1 LIHFYKRQN
10 SLAML
15 KLFSF
20 AVLLGSLSA
29 AHTIV
34 KKSGKIAS
42 AHSGPPFPL
51 WHLEPLYVKALPAKT
66 EEKRETAGESQSQLE
81 ESHSVLTDIDGQ
93 RNAVQQ
99 KIQKVSKNGKLISK
113 VFQQGNANAGGVGEA
128 PHFQK
133 LTQIDLP
140 ELDIHQQFFDDGEE
154 AGATGA
160 RVNHVK
166 RNAGGSAPV
175 RLPSPEEIAEYILL
189 TGDQA
194 SVVNLI
200 EGLVNNGKMSEEQAL
215 VYVETIK
222 AMLESVEKEEEDE
235 IREMLIQR
243 KLEEAERE
251 DALRNLL
258 RRAPQDKED
267 NLYRQLRGEW

>member
-1 LIHFYKRQN
+1 
-10 SLAML
+10 ML

-20 AVLLGSLSA
+20 AVLIAGLSA
-29 AHTIV
+29 EHNIV
-34 KKSGKIAS
+34 KKSGNLPS
-42 AHSGPPFPL
+42 GHSGPPYPL

-66 EEKRETAGESQSQLE
+66 EEKREAEDERGESHSRVE
-81 ESHSVLTDIDGQ
+81 ESHSSLTDIDGQ
-93 RNAVQQ
+93 RNGVQQ
-99 KIQKVSKNGKLISK
+99 QIQKVSKNGKLISK
-113 VFQQGNANAGGVGEA
+113 VFQQESANAVGGEA

-133 LTQIDLP
+133 LTKIDLP
-140 ELDIHQQFFDDGEE
+140 GLDIHQQFFDDGEGAE
-154 AGATGA
+154 AGAGA

-166 RNAGGSAPV
+166 RNAGGATPL
-175 RLPSPEEIAEYILL
+175 RLPSAEDIAEYILL

-222 AMLESVEKEEEDE
+222 AMLESVEKEKEEDEEEDE
-235 IREMLIQR
+235 IREMLLQR

-251 DALRNLL
+251 YALRNLL
-258 RRAPQDKED
+258 RRAPQDKEE
-267 NLYRQLRGEW
+267 NLYRQLRGAW

>member
-1 LIHFYKRQN
+1 
-10 SLAML
+10 ML
-15 KLFSF
+15 KLFSI

-29 AHTIV
+29 AHNIV

-42 AHSGPPFPL
+42 AHSGPPYPL

-66 EEKRETAGESQSQLE
+66 EEKRETGGESHSQVE

-99 KIQKVSKNGKLISK
+99 QIQKVSKNGKLISK
-113 VFQQGNANAGGVGEA
+113 VFQQGNAHAGGVGEA

-154 AGATGA
+154 AGARA

-222 AMLESVEKEEEDE
+222 AMLESVEKEEEEEE

-243 KLEEAERE
+243 KLEDAERE

-267 NLYRQLRGEW
+267 NLYRQLRGAW

>member
-1 LIHFYKRQN
+1 
-10 SLAML
+10 ML

-20 AVLLGSLSA
+20 AVLLGGLSEICA
-29 AHTIV
+29 EHSIV
-34 KKSGKIAS
+34 KKSG
-42 AHSGPPFPL
+42 HSGPPYPL

-66 EEKRETAGESQSQLE
+66 EEKRETPGGGESQSQVE
-81 ESHSVLTDIDGQ
+81 ETHAVLTDIDGQ
-93 RNAVQQ
+93 RTGVQQ
-99 KIQKVSKNGKLISK
+99 QIQKVSKNGKLISK
-113 VFQQGNANAGGVGEA
+113 VFQQEHGAAGRGQA

-133 LTQIDLP
+133 LTKIDLP
-140 ELDIHQQFFDDGEE
+140 ELDVHQQFFDDGEE
-154 AGATGA
+154 AGAGAGA

-175 RLPSPEEIAEYILL
+175 RLPSAEEMAQYILL

-222 AMLESVEKEEEDE
+222 ALLESVEKDEEEEE

-243 KLEEAERE
+243 KLQEAERE

-267 NLYRQLRGEW
+267 NLYRQLRGGW

>member
-1 LIHFYKRQN
+1 
-10 SLAML
+10 ML

-20 AVLLGSLSA
+20 AVLIAGLSA
-29 AHTIV
+29 GHSIV
-34 KKSGKIAS
+34 KKSG
-42 AHSGPPFPL
+42 HGGPPYPL

-66 EEKRETAGESQSQLE
+66 EEKREAGGESHSQVEESQSL
-81 ESHSVLTDIDGQ
+81 LTDVAGQ
-93 RNAVQQ
+93 RNSLQQ
-99 KIQKVSKNGKLISK
+99 QIQKVSKNGKLISR
-113 VFQQGNANAGGVGEA
+113 VFKQENAKAGNGET

-133 LTQIDLP
+133 LTKIDIP
-140 ELDIHQQFFDDGEE
+140 DLDIHQQFFDDGEE
-154 AGATGA
+154 EEEGAA
-160 RVNHVK
+160 RVNQVK
-166 RNAGGSAPV
+166 RNARGPTGM
-175 RLPSPEEIAEYILL
+175 RLPSAEEMAEYILL

-222 AMLESVEKEEEDE
+222 TMLESVEKEEEDE
-235 IREMLIQR
+235 IREILLQR

-258 RRAPQDKED
+258 RRAPQDRED
-267 NLYRQLRGEW
+267 NLYRQLRGGAW